1 MNPYICIVG
10 NDLVE
15 IVYACNAS
23 SFIDAANQAASVFPG
38 LEILHVEQTDS
49 VEEAFKEYERMLI

>member
-23 SFIDAANQAASVFPG
+23 SFIDAANQAASAFPG

-49 VEEAFKEYERMLI
+49 VEEAWEEFIRRLE